1 MKNFLALLIIS
12 LFSFPILS
20 QELDLVDEIAP
31 FSEGLAAVRLG
42 EKWGF
47 IDQAGKLVID
57 FRSDLVW
64 NKEADPANSDVTGI
78 RYPQFQNGL
87 CMIQEILE
95 EEGIAVYGFINS
107 KGETVISPEYLNVT
121 EFRDEFALGILLTKT
136 FRGQNRFQLN
146 IYDYKFSE
154 VILDT
159 SGEIHLLVT
168 QRNNILMDKRR
179 YEIPE
184 LTAKYISRNV
194 MAVRT
199 DQNTWELRKINLLDN

>member
-64 NKEADPANSDVTGI
+64 NKEADPANSDVTAI

>member
-1 MKNFLALLIIS
+1 MKKFIPLMIIS
-12 LFSFPILS
+12 LFPLAVFS
-20 QELDLVDEIAP
+20 QELDVVDEIAP

-47 IDQAGKLVID
+47 MDQDGKLVID

-64 NKEADPANSDVTGI
+64 NTEADPAESDVTGI

-87 CMIQEILE
+87 CVIQEILE
-95 EEGIAVYGFINS
+95 EEGIAVYGFINTQ
-107 KGETVISPEYLNVT
+107 GETVIRPEYLNVT
-121 EFRDEFALGILLTKT
+121 EFRDDFALGILLTKT

-154 VILDT
+154 VILDS

-184 LTAKYISRNV
+184 LTAKYISRNI

-199 DQNTWELRKINLLDN
+199 GQNTWELRKIKLLDN

>member
-121 EFRDEFALGILLTKT
+121 EFRDDFALGILLTKT